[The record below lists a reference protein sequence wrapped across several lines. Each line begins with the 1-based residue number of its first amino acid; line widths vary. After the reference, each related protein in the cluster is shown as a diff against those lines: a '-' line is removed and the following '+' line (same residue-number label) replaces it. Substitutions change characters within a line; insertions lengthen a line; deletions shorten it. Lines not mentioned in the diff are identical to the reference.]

1 MIKLKNLNIKKFGS
15 FKNEQVI
22 NFPDSGLLLLHGEN
36 GSGKSSVL
44 KAIAYC
50 LDFLTEPAT
59 DFVNWDTQEDIFVE
73 LILTYKGVDLKIQR
87 GNGLYKLEYGSIKV
101 SGSDTPKKIKDLIV
115 SPEFMSIMSYRGQGE
130 EGNFSKLRPSEKQ
143 EMLSDLLSLNDF
155 EKLIDKTE
163 ENIKIL
169 EMKLEKSTKEQ
180 ELIFASA
187 QSLVATIDEEAK
199 FGDIVNRDIE
209 VLEARIA
216 NTLLDTAQVDAN
228 LLVKKEEKAT
238 LVLDTSFDKEIEEHR
253 GAMAI
258 VVTAIDKFK
267 ADTLELHKK
276 LGICSKE
283 LWSMRNEIATIPK
296 IENEIEKL
304 QDSTCPTCKQGWN
317 ESEQYLE
324 QLESKLAEL
333 HKINAEIEIC
343 EAKVKTYQDQ
353 IKAFDDV
360 KKGLTEEVSGYQKK
374 IEELKEYRSRTN
386 SRFALID
393 NEIESLTKEK
403 MYIIKNHGIQ
413 VNSFKNEL
421 YQFQSTKARFCKN
434 LQLNTTKIE
443 ELDFNLESIKNDI
456 ALLGMNI
463 RTESE
468 IYNSSK
474 DFLRLI
480 TEDTLRM
487 ISSESSKYV
496 QCLPNAKSFFIKFDT
511 SKLNKNGKIKKEIVL
526 QMYKNGKEVP
536 FRRLSG
542 GEKCSVHLATD
553 LAVSKVLSLRTGK
566 NLGWF
571 ILDESLDGMRV
582 NNKIEALNMLKTIS
596 KDKLILVVDHSS
608 ESSEIFDKVLNVT
621 KTDSGSSIDFTL

>member
-1 MIKLKNLNIKKFGS
+1 MIKLKKLTIKRFGS
-15 FKNEQVI
+15 FKKEQTI
-22 NFPDSGLLLLHGEN
+22 DFPESGLLLLHGEN

-59 DFVNWDTQEDIFVE
+59 DFVNWDTQEDVFVE
-73 LILTYKGVDLKIQR
+73 LILTYKSVDLKIQR
-87 GNGLYKLEYGSIKV
+87 GSGLYKLEYGSIKV

-115 SPEFMSIMSYRGQGE
+115 SSEFMSIMSYRGQGE

-169 EMKLEKSTKEQ
+169 EMKLEKNITEQ
-180 ELIFASA
+180 DLLFSNA
-187 QSLVATIDEEAK
+187 QSLVATIDEESK
-199 FGDIVNRDIE
+199 FGTLIDRDIE
-209 VLEARIA
+209 ALEARIA
-216 NTLLDTAQVDAN
+216 NTLLDTTQVDAN
-228 LLVKKEEKAT
+228 LLAKKEEKAT
-238 LVLDTSFDKEIEEHR
+238 LVLDTSFDKEIEEQR
-253 GAMAI
+253 TTMML
-258 VVTAIDKFK
+258 VTTAIDKFK
-267 ADTLELHKK
+267 ADTVELHKQ
-276 LGICSKE
+276 LGVCSRE
-283 LWSMRNEIATIPK
+283 LWSMRNEIAAIPK
-296 IENEIEKL
+296 IEKEIEKL

-324 QLESKLAEL
+324 QLESKLADL
-333 HKINAEIEIC
+333 HKIDDEIEVC

-353 IKAFDDV
+353 IKAHDDV
-360 KKGLTEEVSGYQKK
+360 KKGLTEDLLGYKNK
-374 IEELKEYRSRTN
+374 IEELKESRSCTN
-386 SRFALID
+386 GRFVLID

-403 MYIIKNHGIQ
+403 MYIVKNHGIQ
-413 VNSFKNEL
+413 VNSLKNEL
-421 YQFQSTKARFCKN
+421 YQLQGNKTRFFRNLESNTK
-434 LQLNTTKIE
+434 KIE
-443 ELDFNLESIKNDI
+443 EIDFKLESIKSNVV
-456 ALLGMNI
+456 LLRSNI
-463 RTESE
+463 KIEQE
-468 IYNSSK
+468 IYNSCK

-496 QCLPNAKSFFIKFDT
+496 QCLPNAKSFFVKFDT
-511 SKLNKNGKIKKEIVL
+511 SKFNKNGKIKKEIVL
-526 QMYKNGKEVP
+526 QMFKNGKDVP

-608 ESSEIFDKVLNVT
+608 ESSEVFDKVLNVV
-621 KTDSGSSIDFTL
+621 KKDSGSIVEFIL